1 MAGLNLGKARSGVGL
16 LEVSLGL
23 AITALAM
30 GGFAVMQNNSVQA
43 QRAQAAGGTLNDV
56 HEAARSYVQANRAT
70 LLSSTS
76 VGGAPI
82 AVLAGRTSA
91 AEAVPAG
98 SLQAAGLLPAAWVDR
113 NSYGHRHVVLIRQP
127 TAGNLEM
134 MVIQSG
140 GQPVRP
146 ADLTRVAS
154 RAGAAGGFVPE
165 QNLPSAPTT
174 HVTGMGGGWAAP
186 RTTWTSGSWQPQPG
200 RAATYAFF
208 PANASENGTFLSR
221 VNTGNPDDTRMQT
234 SIDMGGNSIT
244 GAGQMVANEVNATG
258 NINTNQWVGAQ
269 QGLWTAGQAN
279 VGGTVYA
286 GNLHSNNSMWV
297 TNGIDVGSIGTRGTI
312 WANGWIDG
320 ANLNSRG
327 DMWAGHIWS
336 RSWLASDS
344 GIWTNGV
351 VIPRGTAPEG
361 GGCGE
366 NGMITRS
373 PTGDV
378 LSCQGGQ
385 WRRPSAQAFSTVH
398 SNYWSNTP
406 HYIYNTN
413 SFFMATNY
421 GQVIAP
427 GMSVSAPVQCGYWYQ
442 GPEDS
447 VAWCLWYQ
455 STNII
460 IYR

>member
-1 MAGLNLGKARSGVGL
+1 MARLKLGKARRGVGL

-30 GGFAVMQNNSVQA
+30 GGFAVMQTNSAQA

-56 HEAARSYVQANRAT
+56 HEAARAYVQANRAA

-91 AEAVPAG
+91 AEAVPGG

-140 GQPVRP
+140 GQAVRQQ
-146 ADLTRVAS
+146 DLSRVAS

-165 QNLPSAPTT
+165 QNMPSAPTT
-174 HVTGMGGGWAAP
+174 QVTGMGGGWAAP
-186 RTTWTSGSWQPQPG
+186 RTTWTSGAWQPQPG

-234 SIDMGGNSIT
+234 AINMNGNAIS
-244 GAGQMVANEVNATG
+244 GAGAIDGTSLSTTGLIQANGNISTSGQLSSNG
-258 NINTNQWVGAQ
+258 NINTNQWLQAQ
-269 QGLWTAGQAN
+269 QGLWTGGQITAVGNISAGGVMSAQTVSLTASITEGSGCSS
-279 VGGTVYA
+279 VGA
-286 GNLHSNNSMWV
+286 LA
-297 TNGIDVGSIGTRGTI
+297 RGPSGEI
-312 WANGWIDG
+312 
-320 ANLNSRG
+320 LN
-327 DMWAGHIWS
+327 
-336 RSWLASDS
+336 
-344 GIWTNGV
+344 
-351 VIPRGTAPEG
+351 
-361 GGCGE
+361 
-366 NGMITRS
+366 
-373 PTGDV
+373 
-378 LSCQGGQ
+378 CQGGQ
-385 WRRPSAQAFSTVH
+385 WRRPSAQAFSSVH
-398 SNYWSNTP
+398 ANYWSSVP
-406 HYIYNTN
+406 HTINNTN
-413 SFFMATNY
+413 SFFLATNF
-421 GQVIAP
+421 GQVIPP
-427 GMSVSAPVQCGYWYQ
+427 GRSISAPLVCGQWIQ

-447 VAWCLWYQ
+447 LPWCAWYQ

-460 IYR
+460 LYR